1 MRGKW
6 DWRRFPNKQN
16 NFWILYLVQRS
27 SKTPYLPAT
36 GSFRIVTKREE
47 TGSHDQHPSTL
58 KMPKTKKSKST
69 KKFEKNRLKD
79 TIDQRKEFAKVKQ
92 RHQVKAKK
100 QKEAAKRAAKDVET
114 IEQVDDSGPE
124 GEGIEDM
131 NDDQF
136 FDQELQI
143 LQPASNGQAKA
154 SKKDVPP
161 QTGKRKRVDGEAAIV
176 TASQDEDDFG
186 GFSGSGSGSGSV
198 SASDEENEIV
208 DHKGQLNA
216 LAERDPEFYK
226 YLQENDAEL
235 LDFDEGDLASVDALS
250 DGDENE
256 RPTKKA
262 KRGAKESDEILEG
275 GKAVKV
281 SASMVEKWKKA
292 MVEQHSIR
300 ALRQMVLAFRAAA
313 HINDEDHKVS
323 KYQIPD
329 PEVYHEVLVTALK
342 HVSTVLTHHL
352 PVKETGAGKLRIPT
366 DSPKFKTLTPLIKSH
381 ASSVHHL
388 LSHLSDAATLKLTLQ
403 SFEPLLPY
411 LLQFRKILKV
421 VIKSVVT
428 IWSDNSAA
436 EASRVTAFLALRR
449 LMVIGDPGI
458 REAVLKST
466 YEGIVKGSRGTTIH
480 TLSGINLMKNSA
492 AEIWG
497 IDQKVSYTT
506 GFTFIRQLA
515 IHLRGNI
522 TKPTKD
528 SYKTIYNWQFVHSL
542 DFWSRVLSTHCNSLV
557 EAQNGKESQLR
568 PLIYPVVQITL
579 GVMRLIPT
587 STYFP
592 LRFQLIRSL
601 LRISHASGTY
611 IPLAS
616 VLLEVLNSAEMK
628 KPPKPATLRPLD
640 FSANIRAPSSY
651 LKTRV
656 YQDGVGEQVIELFSE
671 FFVLWTKS
679 IAFPELQLPVIV
691 MLKRWLRTASSKST
705 GNKNAKLNQ
714 GLLLLVQKLEA
725 NARWIEER
733 RNKVQFSPKDRA
745 EVEAFLEDVP
755 WEETPLGAFV
765 VGQRKVREEQK
776 RVFEEGRK
784 EEERRKKG
792 DRNEKE
798 EDEDMDA

>member
-1 MRGKW
+1 MAK
-6 DWRRFPNKQN
+6 
-16 NFWILYLVQRS
+16 S
-27 SKTPYLPAT
+27 
-36 GSFRIVTKREE
+36 
-47 TGSHDQHPSTL
+47 
-58 KMPKTKKSKST
+58 KSKST
-69 KKFEKNRLKD
+69 RKFEKNHLKD
-79 TIDQRKEFAKVKQ
+79 TIDRRKNFAKVKQ
-92 RHQVKAKK
+92 RHQIKAKK
-100 QKEAAKRAAKDVET
+100 QKQAARSNAKH
-114 IEQVDDSGPE
+114 GAPE
-124 GEGIEDM
+124 EDEDNGELEGDGGEDM

-136 FDQELQI
+136 FQEELQI
-143 LQPASNGQAKA
+143 LAASASKGGKA
-154 SKKDVPP
+154 SKKDVPL
-161 QTGKRKRVDGEAAIV
+161 QTGKRKR
-176 TASQDEDDFG
+176 QDENDNGTRAAEQNEG
-186 GFSGSGSGSGSV
+186 GINGTSGSGSDSE
-198 SASDEENEIV
+198 SASVIEDEIV

-216 LAERDPEFYK
+216 LAEKDPEFYRFLK
-226 YLQENDAEL
+226 ENDADL
-235 LDFDEGDLASVDALS
+235 LDFDDEGDLAGVDALS
-250 DGDENE
+250 DSEGDE
-256 RPTKKA
+256 RPIKKA
-262 KRGAKESDEILEG
+262 KRKPKVAESELERDQTT
-275 GKAVKV
+275 KV
-281 SASMVEKWKKA
+281 STAIVQKWKKA

-300 ALRQMVLAFRAAA
+300 ALRQLVLAFRAAA
-313 HINDEDHKVS
+313 HANDEDEKQF
-323 KYQIPD
+323 KYSIPD
-329 PEVYHEVLVTALK
+329 PEVYHEIVVSSLK
-342 HVSTVLTHHL
+342 HVPAVLNHHL

-366 DSPKFKTLTPLIKSH
+366 DTAKFKTLTPLIKSH
-381 ASSVHHL
+381 ASSVHYL
-388 LSHLSDAATLKLTLQ
+388 LSHLSDASTLRLTLQ
-403 SFEPLLPY
+403 SFDPLLPY
-411 LLQFRKILKV
+411 LLQFRKFLKV
-421 VIKSVVT
+421 ITNSVVA
-428 IWSDNSAA
+428 IWSDHSAA
-436 EASRVTAFLALRR
+436 EASRVTAFLILRR

-466 YEGIVKGSRGTTIH
+466 YEGIVKSSRNATIH
-480 TLSGINLMKNSA
+480 TLPGINLMKNSA

-568 PLIYPVVQITL
+568 PLIYPIVQITL

-592 LRFQLIRSL
+592 LRFQLVRSL
-601 LRISHASGTY
+601 LRISNATGTY

-640 FSANIRAPSSY
+640 FSSNIRAPSSY

-656 YQDGVGEQVIELFSE
+656 YQDGVGEQVVELFSE
-671 FFVLWTKS
+671 FFVLWAKS

-691 MLKRWLRTASSKST
+691 MLKRWLRMASSKAT

-745 EVEAFLEDVP
+745 EVEAFLKDDAWED
-755 WEETPLGAFV
+755 TPLGAFV
-765 VGQRKVREEQK
+765 VGQRKLREERK
-776 RVFEEGRK
+776 RVLEQGRH
-784 EEERRKKG
+784 
-792 DRNEKE
+792 E
-798 EDEDMDA
+798 EDKKKKVARSEQDGDGDMGDMNGNGEHIPVGR